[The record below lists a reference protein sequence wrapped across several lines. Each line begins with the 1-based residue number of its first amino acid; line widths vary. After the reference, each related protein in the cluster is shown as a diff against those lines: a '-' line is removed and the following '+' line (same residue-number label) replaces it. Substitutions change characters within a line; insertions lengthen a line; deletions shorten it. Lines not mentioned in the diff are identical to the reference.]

1 MKIILALTFLIFV
14 FTSCDHGYEFWDI
27 SKFNIVDTA
36 LKDNEEIKLLYSS
49 RGPGNNKD
57 LDYYIQIVAVSQK
70 TGDTVNILT
79 AVENGFAVDDGD
91 KIFNYFDPD
100 NLATKIIQSD
110 MDKLKNLE
118 NVDEVSKSVPKKI
131 SKVARDPKFDDIA
144 DNDFPTVI
152 GSIGATSK

>member
-1 MKIILALTFLIFV
+1 MKTIFPLAFLIFV
-14 FTSCDHGYEFWDI
+14 FTSCDHAYEFWDI
-27 SKFNIVDTA
+27 SEFNIVDTA

-91 KIFNYFDPD
+91 KVFNYFDQN

-144 DNDFPTVI
+144 DNDYPTVI
-152 GSIGATSK
+152 GSIGTTSK